1 VSRKL
6 QNVKKRLPQ
15 RLSSIDYA
23 VFLVQ
28 TGQFIKRYILCGS
41 SESCVTMPAARNG
54 RIERGVM
61 RLSDKEGILKQS
73 IEILARIV
81 GDDSVPRNI
90 RRAADEA
97 KTRLLN
103 REDSDTVRAAYAISI
118 LDDISND
125 PNMPLHTRTLIWNV
139 VSQLEKAME
148 GQ

>member
-1 VSRKL
+1 VLLRL
-6 QNVKKRLPQ
+6 KRLL
-15 RLSSIDYA
+15 RELSSSYYA
-23 VFLVQ
+23 VIVVK

-41 SESCVTMPAARNG
+41 SGKLRNNACRAKRPYWTG
-54 RIERGVM
+54 GNAMSE
-61 RLSDKEGILKQS
+61 KEGILKQS

>member
-1 VSRKL
+1 
-6 QNVKKRLPQ
+6 
-15 RLSSIDYA
+15 
-23 VFLVQ
+23 
-28 TGQFIKRYILCGS
+28 
-41 SESCVTMPAARNG
+41 M
-54 RIERGVM
+54 
-61 RLSDKEGILKQS
+61 SDKEGILKQS

-103 REDSDTVRAAYAISI
+103 REDSDAVRAAYAISI

-139 VSQLEKAME
+139 VSQLEKVME

>member
-1 VSRKL
+1 
-6 QNVKKRLPQ
+6 
-15 RLSSIDYA
+15 
-23 VFLVQ
+23 
-28 TGQFIKRYILCGS
+28 
-41 SESCVTMPAARNG
+41 
-54 RIERGVM
+54 M

-73 IEILARIV
+73 IEILVRIV

-148 GQ
+148 RQ